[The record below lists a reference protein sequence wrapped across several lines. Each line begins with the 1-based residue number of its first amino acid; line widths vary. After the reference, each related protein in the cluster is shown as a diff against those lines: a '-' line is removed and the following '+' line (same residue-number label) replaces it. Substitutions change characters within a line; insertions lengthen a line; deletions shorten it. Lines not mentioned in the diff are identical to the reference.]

1 MPPAGVDGVTATTDH
16 VQLAKRATDQIR
28 DALSTLT
35 YAADGW
41 YEDEAQ
47 VALDALDWL
56 EEHLGLTMLDLRS
69 HEPPRNS
76 GEGTAVNGPMPLAGG
91 DESLTDEHE

>member
-1 MPPAGVDGVTATTDH
+1 VTATTDH
-16 VQLAKRATDQIR
+16 VQLAKRATEQIR
-28 DALSTLT
+28 DALATLT

-56 EEHLGLTMLDLRS
+56 EEHLGLHMTDLRS

-76 GEGTAVNGPMPLAGG
+76 GEGAAVDGPTPLAGG
-91 DESLTDEHE
+91 DESLTHEHE

>member
-1 MPPAGVDGVTATTDH
+1 MSAAGERSAQLEPLLEKAVT
-16 VQLAKRATDQIR
+16 QIR
-28 DALSTLT
+28 DALATLS

-56 EEHLGLTMLDLRS
+56 EAKLRADAITPCTPS
-69 HEPPRNS
+69 
-76 GEGTAVNGPMPLAGG
+76 
-91 DESLTDEHE
+91 